1 MGAPSGHQVSNS
13 LIMSLTFRNAIRV
26 DAERIAALVN
36 SAYRGEQSRSGW
48 TTEADLLDGRRTDA
62 REVRR
67 LIAQR
72 NSIILLCQDGKKIV
86 GSVHIEKTS
95 DHASL
100 GMFVVEPTR
109 QGRGIGKR
117 LLACAEQVAQREW
130 QVDKIVMYVITL
142 RHELIAFYARRGYR
156 RTGVLHEFPVNPK
169 MWQPKVSGL
178 TFEALEKNIRANLP
192 QKRRKRGYAR

>member
-1 MGAPSGHQVSNS
+1 MA
-13 LIMSLTFRNAIRV
+13 LKFRNAIRA

-36 SAYRGEQSRSGW
+36 SAYRGEHSRSGW
-48 TTEADLLDGRRTDA
+48 TTEADLLAGRRTDA

-67 LIAQR
+67 LIAGGD
-72 NSIILLCQDGKKIV
+72 SLFVLCLDGTELV
-86 GSVHIEKTS
+86 GSVHIGKTG

-117 LLACAEQVAQREW
+117 LLACAEQMAQREW

-142 RHELIAFYARRGYR
+142 RHELIAFYARCGYR
-156 RTGVLHEFPVNPK
+156 RTGVLHEFPVNPE

-178 TFEALEKNIRANLP
+178 TLEMLEKNVRVNLS
-192 QKRRKRGYAR
+192 